1 MDGLPKI
8 LLVEDVES
16 IVEIYV
22 SILNKNGYTV
32 ETADTVDITLEK
44 VKAFHPDII
53 FLDIMLPGGKTGFD
67 ALVTLREDPSY
78 GATKTPIVL
87 LTNLG
92 ENEKIKE
99 IWEKYADG
107 YVIKA
112 EIDPHE
118 LVDIINS
125 LHVTPAS
132 NQSSS

>member
-8 LLVEDVES
+8 LLVEDVAS
-16 IVEIYV
+16 IVEIYL
-22 SILNKNGYTV
+22 SILNKHGYPV
-32 ETADTVDITLEK
+32 EVASTVDTALQK
-44 VKAFHPDII
+44 VTEFHPDII

-67 ALVTLREDPSY
+67 ALITLREDPSY
-78 GATKTPIVL
+78 NAQKTPIIL

-99 IWEKYADG
+99 LWEKYADG
-107 YVIKA
+107 YVVKA

-125 LHVTPAS
+125 VNVS
-132 NQSSS
+132 RR